1 MRKLLPTVCA
11 ALVLLL
17 GVEPALAADPIRIV
31 VLGDSTVCDYP
42 EKAPGRGWGQY
53 LAEQFREPV
62 EVINLAAS
70 GRSTKTFIREGRL
83 QKALDT
89 KADFALIQFGHNDS
103 HAKDRPEATDANTDF
118 KENLRRYVDDFRK
131 IGTTPILVTPMHR
144 RIFRDGKPA
153 GELRP
158 YADAMKAVAQE
169 KHVPLVD
176 LFTRSGEL
184 FARLGD
190 AGSADLSS
198 SATDRTHFSEK
209 GARAMAQLVTDEL
222 KKVEP
227 RLAKALR

>member
-1 MRKLLPTVCA
+1 MRGILRTIGT

-17 GVEPALAADPIRIV
+17 GTGRAPAADPIRIV

-42 EKAPGRGWGQY
+42 DQAPTRGWGQY
-53 LAEQFREPV
+53 LAEHFREPV
-62 EVINLAAS
+62 KVINLAAS
-70 GRSTKTFIREGRL
+70 GRSTKTFVREGRL

-103 HAKDRPEATDANTDF
+103 HARDRPEATDANTDF

-158 YADAMKAVAQE
+158 YAEAMKAVAKE
-169 KHVPLVD
+169 KNVPLVD

-184 FARLGD
+184 FARLGE
-190 AGSADLSS
+190 AASADLSS

-209 GARAMAQLVTDEL
+209 GARAMAELVAQEL
-222 KKVEP
+222 KKSDP
-227 RLAKALR
+227 RLGKAVR